1 MIFLIDNQEEML
13 VKPEFEGLWNKKL
26 KAYDVDDLY
35 KTQFKFPP
43 SFKSKAER
51 VKKKLT
57 NKTSLN
63 NNRL

>member
-1 MIFLIDNQEEML
+1 ML

-51 VKKKLT
+51 VKE
-57 NKTSLN
+57 KT
-63 NNRL
+63 